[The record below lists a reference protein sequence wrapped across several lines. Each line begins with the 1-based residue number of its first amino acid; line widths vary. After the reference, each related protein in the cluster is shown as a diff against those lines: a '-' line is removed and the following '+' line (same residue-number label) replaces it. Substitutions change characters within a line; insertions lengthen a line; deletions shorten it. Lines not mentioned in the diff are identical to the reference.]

1 MTSGYGAFPVP
12 IIEAE
17 VEPEVLKDKIFAAIR
32 NAILRGELRP
42 GQKLVELDLIKS
54 LGVSRAPLRDSFW
67 LLEKQGYVRMIPNR
81 GTFVVKFSL
90 QEVSDVY
97 ATRAVLEA
105 WAVALA
111 MQRVRPKDLKE
122 LRVLFRGMERTATQG
137 DLLANFKVDLE
148 FHQKIWQLSGNHKL
162 VEILNNVCPSL
173 FTYLLIRYQGNPS
186 AMRGGLSGHAEILRF
201 LESGKDSATV
211 EGLVRASINS
221 LAQTTMKLIQE

>member
-1 MTSGYGAFPVP
+1 V
-12 IIEAE
+12 IETEIEREA
-17 VEPEVLKDKIFAAIR
+17 LKDRIFIAIR
-32 NAILRGELRP
+32 DAILRGQLQP
-42 GQKLVELDLIKS
+42 GQKLAEIDLMKS

-81 GTFVVKFSL
+81 GTFVVRLSL

-111 MQRVRPKDLKE
+111 IQRVRHRDLRE
-122 LRVLFRGMERTATQG
+122 LHVLFRGMERTASKG

-148 FHQKIWQLSGNHKL
+148 FHRKIWRLSGNQKL
-162 VEILNNVCPSL
+162 EEVLNNICPSL

-186 AMRGGLSGHAEILRF
+186 AMRGGLAGHLEILRL
-201 LESGKDSATV
+201 LESGKDAATV
-211 EGLVRASINS
+211 ERLVRASIDS
-221 LAQTTMKLIQE
+221 LAQATMKLIQE

>member
-1 MTSGYGAFPVP
+1 MP

-32 NAILRGELRP
+32 NAILRGELQP
-42 GQKLVELDLIKS
+42 GQKLVELDLIRS
-54 LGVSRAPLRDSFW
+54 LGVSRAPMRDSFW

-90 QEVSDVY
+90 QEVSEVY

-111 MQRVRPKDLKE
+111 TQRVRPKDLRE
-122 LRVLFRGMERTATQG
+122 LRVLFRAMERTATDG

-162 VEILNNVCPSL
+162 EEVLNNVCPSL

-186 AMRGGLSGHAEILRF
+186 AMRAGLAGHLEILRL
-201 LESGKDSATV
+201 LESGQDSATV
-211 EGLVRASINS
+211 ERLVRASINS
-221 LAQTTMKLIQE
+221 LAQATMKLIQE

>member
-1 MTSGYGAFPVP
+1 VP

-42 GQKLVELDLIKS
+42 GQKLVELDLIRS
-54 LGVSRAPLRDSFW
+54 LGISRAPLRDSFW
-67 LLEKQGYVRMIPNR
+67 LLEKQGYVRMIPNK

-90 QEVSDVY
+90 QEVSEVY

-111 MQRVRPKDLKE
+111 METVRPKDLRE
-122 LRVLFRGMERTATQG
+122 LRVLFRGMERTAMQG
-137 DLLANFKVDLE
+137 DLVANFKVDLE

-162 VEILNNVCPSL
+162 EEILNNVCPSL

-186 AMRGGLSGHAEILRF
+186 AMRGGLASHAEILQF
-201 LESGKDSATV
+201 LESRKDSATV
-211 EGLVRASINS
+211 ERLVRASINS
-221 LAQTTMKLIQE
+221 LAQATLKLIQE